1 MDYEELKKNADGI
14 INTHLG
20 FAMVADAVPLP
31 IVDIAAV
38 TAIQMDMLQQL
49 AKLYEVDFNGER
61 GKSIALSLIGST
73 FGTTLGRLGA
83 SAVKTIPGI
92 GTILG
97 ISSQVILSGAA
108 TFAIGKVFQSHFENG
123 GNFFDFN
130 VRSMKEKFEE
140 FLNIGKKVAKD
151 QQKNKNKNDIL
162 ATIEKL
168 KELKDKG
175 TISEEEFEKS
185 KTELLGKL
193 HG

>member
-1 MDYEELKKNADGI
+1 
-14 INTHLG
+14 
-20 FAMVADAVPLP
+20 
-31 IVDIAAV
+31 
-38 TAIQMDMLQQL
+38 
-49 AKLYEVDFNGER
+49 
-61 GKSIALSLIGST
+61 
-73 FGTTLGRLGA
+73 
-83 SAVKTIPGI
+83 
-92 GTILG
+92 
-97 ISSQVILSGAA
+97 
-108 TFAIGKVFQSHFENG
+108 
-123 GNFFDFN
+123 
-130 VRSMKEKFEE
+130 MKEKFEE